1 MLSDNEKKAVVAFIE
16 DIKERGVQEIGWW
29 YSILQDKNFDLN
41 WAFEVLQENS
51 YLIGDKGDIK
61 ALALQLYIN
70 DIDYDDEL
78 DLYYFNK
85 LIDYFIDRSAYYDT
99 LEELEKNNGAE
110 K

>member
-1 MLSDNEKKAVVAFIE
+1 MLSDNEKKALIIFIE

-29 YSILQDKNFDLN
+29 YNILKDENFDLN
-41 WAFEVLQENS
+41 WAFKVLQENR

-61 ALALQLYIN
+61 ALALQLYID
-70 DIDYDDEL
+70 DIDYDNEL

-85 LIDYFIDRSAYYDT
+85 LIDYFIDNSTYYDT
-99 LEELEKNNGAE
+99 LKELEKNNGAE

>member
-1 MLSDNEKKAVVAFIE
+1 MLSDNEKKALITFIE
-16 DIKERGVQEIGWW
+16 DIKERGAQEIGWW

-41 WAFEVLQENS
+41 WAFKLLQENS

-85 LIDYFIDRSAYYDT
+85 LIDYFVDNSAYYET
-99 LEELEKNNGAE
+99 LEELEK